1 MRIITYEDYL
11 NYINYRKRRNIPEY
25 KTLLDIINEEIKE
38 ANELIIEEEPE
49 LYILTNKAINKK
61 HDKLFRDLLDNKKEF
76 KLFLTN
82 FTDFFNKEDL
92 SLKELEKYNR
102 NFITKEYKE
111 RFADIVYKIK
121 DEDIFI
127 MIEHQSS
134 IDYSM
139 PFRILEYSF
148 EIMKN
153 EVNSKKIKTK
163 DYELPTI
170 IPIVIYTGNRKW
182 KVSKNLKKKAN
193 PKLKGI
199 GIQLQY
205 NVIDINDYSED
216 ELLEMNSIIS
226 YALALEKCK
235 NDKELPTLLK
245 KIIKRPKSE
254 EQRKQM
260 KRILNYFLKDKIEEM
275 NPEDRNKIL
284 KELEESEVEK
294 AMATFAEK
302 LERGN
307 AKLRKQIFAEGRT
320 EGKMEGLTETAKM
333 MLKENVDINFILR
346 MTGLSK
352 KELDKIKEKM
362 A

>member
-1 MRIITYEDYL
+1 MR
-11 NYINYRKRRNIPEY
+11 
-25 KTLLDIINEEIKE
+25 
-38 ANELIIEEEPE
+38 LI
-49 LYILTNKAINKK
+49 
-61 HDKLFRDLLDNKKEF
+61 F
-76 KLFLTN
+76 
-82 FTDFFNKEDL
+82 
-92 SLKELEKYNR
+92 
-102 NFITKEYKE
+102 
-111 RFADIVYKIK
+111 
-121 DEDIFI
+121 
-127 MIEHQSS
+127 
-134 IDYSM
+134 
-139 PFRILEYSF
+139 
-148 EIMKN
+148 
-153 EVNSKKIKTK
+153 
-163 DYELPTI
+163 
-170 IPIVIYTGNRKW
+170 
-182 KVSKNLKKKAN
+182 
-193 PKLKGI
+193 
-199 GIQLQY
+199 
-205 NVIDINDYSED
+205 
-216 ELLEMNSIIS
+216 
-226 YALALEKCK
+226 
-235 NDKELPTLLK
+235 LLK

-320 EGKMEGLTETAKM
+320 EGKTEGKIEGLTETAKM